1 MSVIRIATRK
11 SPLALWQAEHV
22 QQELE
27 KKHPDLQVE
36 LVPMSTQGDR
46 FLSAPLSQIGGK
58 GLFMKELEQAILE
71 DRADIAVHS
80 MKDVTADFPSGLQLS
95 VIMEREDPRDAFIS
109 NKYSSLSELPENAVV
124 GTSSVRRQCQLRKLR
139 PDLELKDLRGNVG
152 TRLGK
157 LDDGQYDAIILA
169 TAGIKRLGLAER
181 ISEYIST
188 DVLLPAVGQA
198 AIGIETRENDPQTI
212 ELISCLEHSATASR
226 ISAERAASK
235 KLYGGCQL
243 PIAAFAELKND
254 VINMQGLV
262 GKVDG
267 TEIIT
272 ADIKGDVK
280 DAESL
285 GEQLAEQLLTKGADK
300 ILESMVNRD

>member
-22 QQELE
+22 QQELL
-27 KKHPDLQVE
+27 KYHPGLQVE

-80 MKDVTADFPSGLQLS
+80 MKDVTADFPEGLQLS

-109 NKYSSLSELPENAVV
+109 NQYSSLDALPQNAVV
-124 GTSSVRRQCQLRKLR
+124 GTSSVRRQCQLRKIR

-157 LDDGQYDAIILA
+157 LDEGQYDAIILA
-169 TAGIKRLGLAER
+169 TAGIKRLGLADR

-188 DVLLPAVGQA
+188 NVLLPAVGQA
-198 AIGIETRENDPQTI
+198 AIGIETRENDPNTLEILQ
-212 ELISCLEHSATASR
+212 CLEHRPTASR
-226 ISAERAASK
+226 VSAERAVSK

-243 PIAAFAELKND
+243 PIAAFAELND
-254 VINMQGLV
+254 ETISMRGLV
-262 GKVDG
+262 GKIDG
-267 TEIIT
+267 SEIIE
-272 ADIKGDVK
+272 ANVQGHENA
-280 DAESL
+280 AELL
-285 GEQLAEQLLTKGADK
+285 GEQLAETLLAKGADK
-300 ILESMVNRD
+300 ILQAMVNRD